1 MKPNIDGGEIR
12 GVTPIAP
19 ASSTDVKGGIPVVF
33 RFELA
38 AGALARTDKTLT
50 FPIKVIDAWL
60 QLNGA
65 GVANTTL
72 TVQNTATAISSAMA
86 ASGSDKDVVRTA
98 SLDDAQQNIPAG
110 GILAVESKTGATQPA
125 ATVYVLALRMG

>member
-1 MKPNIDGGEIR
+1 MKPNIDGGKIS
-12 GVTPIAP
+12 GVSPIAP
-19 ASSTDVKGGIPVVF
+19 ADATDVKGGIPIIF

-65 GVANTTL
+65 GVSTTTL
-72 TVQNTATAISSAMA
+72 TVQSTADAISAAMA
-86 ASGSDKDVVRTA
+86 ASGSDKAVVRNTTI
-98 SLDDAQQNIPAG
+98 DDAFQNIPAG

-125 ATVYVLALRMG
+125 ATVFVLALRMG